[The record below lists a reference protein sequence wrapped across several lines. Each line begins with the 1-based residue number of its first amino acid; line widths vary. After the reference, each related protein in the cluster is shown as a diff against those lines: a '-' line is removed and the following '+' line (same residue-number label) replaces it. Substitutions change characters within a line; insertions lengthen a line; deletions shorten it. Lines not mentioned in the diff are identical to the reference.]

1 MKRVVAI
8 PLKYLDPKTN
18 SIRED
23 LTSEEKADAAQY
35 GEFPL
40 TEEDIAAREAESRQI
55 EAEAAAR
62 EAERQA
68 TAYRDLRRAEYPDIG
83 DQLDAI
89 MKWLATE
96 SEFSVPAELKSLAMA
111 CMSVKSK
118 YPKPDSN

>member
-8 PLKYLDPKTN
+8 PLKYLAPGTN
-18 SIRED
+18 AVRED
-23 LTSEEKADAAQY
+23 LTPEEKADAAQY

-40 TEEDIAAREAESRQI
+40 TEEEIAARQAEAEQA

-62 EAERQA
+62 EAEMQA
-68 TAYRDLRRAEYPDIG
+68 TEYRRLRAAEYPPVG

-96 SEFSVPAELKSLAMA
+96 TEFGIPAELKSLAMT

>member
-8 PLKYLDPKTN
+8 PLKYLAPGTN
-18 SIRED
+18 AVRED
-23 LTSEEKADAAQY
+23 LTPEEKADAAQY

-40 TEEDIAAREAESRQI
+40 TEEEIAARQAEAEQA
-55 EAEAAAR
+55 EAEAAAYR
-62 EAERQA
+62 AEMQA
-68 TAYRDLRRAEYPDIG
+68 TEYRRLRAAEYPPIG

-96 SEFSVPAELKSLAMA
+96 TEFGIPAELKSLAMT

-118 YPKPDSN
+118 YPKPE